1 MQIVQVLQ
9 SLQDTVGAKSSV
21 SKEQVS
27 MESYEPRTRVNAGG
41 VGVP

>member
-27 MESYEPRTRVNAGG
+27 MEILTSNACECRM
-41 VGVP
+41 V